1 MKSIDLFI
9 IERLKLN
16 KNSKIAKENRI
27 IVFPK
32 SFSKESLIR
41 KFISDLK
48 SRECGEIQTKKT
60 LWSIYI
66 IIGSENIE
74 KFKDL
79 INEPDNKDMFC
90 IYKFLPDMNLNNLR
104 NWWENIKTNFES
116 YKDVIEFLDDNFDGY
131 KLDILDI

>member
-16 KNSKIAKENRI
+16 KNSKINNKENRI

-32 SFSKESLIR
+32 TFSKESIIR

-74 KFKDL
+74 KFKDF
-79 INEPDNKDMFC
+79 NKSDNKDMFC

-104 NWWENIKTNFES
+104 DWWENTKNNFKT
-116 YKDVIEFLDDNFDGY
+116 YKDVIEFLDDKFDGY
-131 KLDILDI
+131 KIDISDI